1 MHKLIGCLLFI
12 LSYVL
17 CIQGYGG
24 VARTYIATQC
34 PLDNTVG
41 DFWQMVWEQE
51 VGVVVMLT
59 GLVEGF
65 RVSNG
70 CMWFTSFTAC
80 NYLLMLNQ
88 HLFDYR
94 ISSNKHPDVYFYLN
108 NLDMAVQLSFSA

>member
-1 MHKLIGCLLFI
+1 MYIHVYYKLIGLLPCYCLSFN
-12 LSYVL
+12 VL

-24 VARTYIATQC
+24 AASTYIATQC
-34 PLDNTVG
+34 PQDITVG

-70 CMWFTSFTAC
+70 CIWFTSLHVNVKSA
-80 NYLLMLNQ
+80 LWL
-88 HLFDYR
+88 
-94 ISSNKHPDVYFYLN
+94 PYFLK
-108 NLDMAVQLSFSA
+108 

>member
-1 MHKLIGCLLFI
+1 MSCLNVYCLH
-12 LSYVL
+12 SHVL

-70 CMWFTSFTAC
+70 RVHM
-80 NYLLMLNQ
+80 
-88 HLFDYR
+88 
-94 ISSNKHPDVYFYLN
+94 VYFL
-108 NLDMAVQLSFSA
+108 LLPSLHVIIC